1 MAGPKA
7 CYHFASVSWWALS
20 LTEPGSGL
28 GPPLSGH
35 RSSVEFP
42 ENPGIQELNPPDRG
56 CEKEE
61 ETKAR
66 IKHRPLCPTYFAHAL
81 SSLGAHATLCGV
93 NYESPH

>member
-7 CYHFASVSWWALS
+7 VLPLCFCFMVS

-35 RSSVEFP
+35 RSSAEFP
-42 ENPGIQELNPPDRG
+42 ENTGAQELNPLDRG

-61 ETKAR
+61 ERKAR
-66 IKHRPLCPTYFAHAL
+66 IKHRPLCPT
-81 SSLGAHATLCGV
+81 
-93 NYESPH
+93 